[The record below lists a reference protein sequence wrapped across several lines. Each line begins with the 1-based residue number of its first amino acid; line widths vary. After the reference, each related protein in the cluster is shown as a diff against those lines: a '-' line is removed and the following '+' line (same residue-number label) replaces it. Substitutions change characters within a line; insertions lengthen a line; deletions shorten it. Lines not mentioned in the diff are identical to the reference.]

1 MKISRIIIMAVVIGA
16 GFAMAAF
23 AQDYPAKPVKVIV
36 PYTEGSATD
45 VFGRLLGEKLSS
57 LWGQPVTVENIP
69 GAGGVGTAA
78 AAKAAPDGY
87 TLLVHSGSFAVYPV
101 LYEKLPF
108 DITKDFMNIAPI
120 AKQPLALVVG
130 QNAGMKKVSELVAAA
145 KAQSG
150 QMKYGSAGAGTS
162 THLVAE
168 KFKNAAGIEVIHV
181 PYKGGPEA
189 TADTVA
195 GKVTYWFPPV
205 AIALKGVKE
214 GKLVALGVSGTKRS
228 SVLPD
233 VPTLI
238 ESGFAGLDDT
248 GWWGVW
254 APAGTPPAVADKL
267 AKDVARAIAA
277 PEVQEKLAKI
287 GAEPMSMAPAEFTK
301 FVKSETES
309 AARIVKAA
317 GIKKM

>member
-1 MKISRIIIMAVVIGA
+1 MKLLRAIIAVFSAVCFGT
-16 GFAMAAF
+16 AAL
-23 AQDYPAKPVKVIV
+23 AAEYPTKPVKVIV

-45 VFGRLLGEKLSS
+45 VFGRMISEKLSA
-57 LWGQPVTVENIP
+57 LWGQPVVVENIP

-78 AAKAAPDGY
+78 AAKASPDGY

-108 DITKDFMNIAPI
+108 DITKDFVNVAPI
-120 AKQPLALVVG
+120 SRQPLALVVG
-130 QNAGMKKVSELVAAA
+130 QSSGITKVSDLVAAA
-145 KAQSG
+145 KEKPG

-168 KFKNAAGIEVIHV
+168 KFKKAAGIDVVHV

-189 TADTVA
+189 TADTIA
-195 GKVTYWFPPV
+195 GKVAFWCPPV

-238 ESGFAGLDDT
+238 ESGYAGLDDS

-254 APAGTPPAVADKL
+254 APAGIPPAVADKL
-267 AKDVARAIAA
+267 SKDVARAVSA
-277 PEVQEKLAKI
+277 PDVLDKLAKA
-287 GAEPMSMAPAEFTK
+287 GAEPLRMTPAEFTN
-301 FVKSETES
+301 FIRGETES
-309 AARIVKAA
+309 AERIIKAA
-317 GIKKM
+317 GIKPQ